1 MKRFL
6 STTAILI
13 SLSGA
18 AFAETHTNPGF
29 GTVAATANDF
39 FASDLIGMRVYNSEA
54 QIDTNATIA
63 ADGQKNWDDIG
74 EINDIIVGA
83 DGQVKAVI
91 LGIGGFLGMGE
102 RDVSVSMDAITVVR
116 QEGDANG
123 RFLVVNTS
131 KAALEQA
138 PEFDRKTLD
147 VNANAAG
154 STDLTNTT
162 KTENAGSMKTNMD
175 HNNNA
180 NMGNN
185 NTNMGN
191 NANMDNNAKAS
202 MDQKSDMKMADGT
215 VPAKD
220 AQANQSNVNQ
230 PVTDRPMLTPPAVK
244 REGYA
249 NADMNRI
256 AKLTADDLEGAYVY
270 GTNDETV
277 GEIDSLIMGDNGQ
290 VSQVVINVG
299 GFLGLGEKPVAV
311 TWDEL
316 QIMQNSN
323 GDDFRIYI
331 DSNKDALKA
340 QPEYQG

>member
-1 MKRFL
+1 
-6 STTAILI
+6 
-13 SLSGA
+13 
-18 AFAETHTNPGF
+18 
-29 GTVAATANDF
+29 
-39 FASDLIGMRVYNSEA
+39 
-54 QIDTNATIA
+54 
-63 ADGQKNWDDIG
+63 
-74 EINDIIVGA
+74 
-83 DGQVKAVI
+83 
-91 LGIGGFLGMGE
+91 MGE
-102 RDVSVSMDAITVVR
+102 RDVSVSMDAIKVVR

-154 STDLTNTT
+154 STDHTNTT

-175 HNNNA
+175 NNNA
-180 NMGNN
+180 
-185 NTNMGN
+185 NMGN

>member
-1 MKRFL
+1 MMKRFL

-18 AFAETHTNPGF
+18 AYAESHTTAGF
-29 GTVAATANDF
+29 GTVAAASTDF

-83 DGQVKAVI
+83 DGNVKAVI

-102 RDVSVSMDAITVVR
+102 RDVSVSMDAIKVVR
-116 QEGDANG
+116 QEGDSND
-123 RFLVVNTS
+123 RFLVVNTT
-131 KAALEQA
+131 KQALEQA

-154 STDLTNTT
+154 STDLTQAT

-175 HNNNA
+175 NNA
-180 NMGNN
+180 S
-185 NTNMGN
+185 
-191 NANMDNNAKAS
+191 MDNNHAKTS
-202 MDQKSDMKMADGT
+202 MNEQAKSTMADGT

-220 AQANQSNVNQ
+220 AQADQSNVNK
-230 PVTDRPMLTPPAVK
+230 PVTDRPLLTPPAVK

-249 NADMNRI
+249 NADMNNVS
-256 AKLTADDLEGAYVY
+256 KLTADDLEGATVY
-270 GTNDETV
+270 GANDENV

-316 QIMQNSN
+316 QIMQSAN